1 MTDKNPNEHDDPAA
15 PTVTPDDAPADAAP
29 LRKPTREEM
38 RDMSDEEIMAAH
50 GMELGPRLPAE
61 FRLMA
66 GKQVLL
72 AFLCALAVGLV
83 LSRIMDPE
91 GPGGDSV
98 FLWVAGLVFL
108 AAGLF
113 FWKEGRDPRPI
124 LVVDADG
131 ITDRAFGRIPWADIA
146 AFRMNGSL
154 FNPGFGYSLKKGV
167 APPKKAVL
175 YKLQAGMN
183 RLSALPERTFRKQM
197 VAGGCDPMLL
207 AFRKARPDL
216 ETR

>member
-1 MTDKNPNEHDDPAA
+1 MTDRD
-15 PTVTPDDAPADAAP
+15 DDAPQDDAAP
-29 LRKPTREEM
+29 SRKPTPEEM
-38 RDMSDEEIMAAH
+38 RDMSDEEIMEAH
-50 GMELGPRLPAE
+50 GLELGPRLPAE
-61 FRLMA
+61 FRLVA
-66 GKQVLL
+66 GKQVML

-83 LSRIMDPE
+83 LSRIMDPAAPE
-91 GPGGDSV
+91 RESV
-98 FLWVAGLVFL
+98 FLWASALVFL

-113 FWKEGRDPRPI
+113 FWREGRDPRPV
-124 LVVDADG
+124 LVVDEG
-131 ITDRAFGRIPWADIA
+131 GLTDRAFGRIPWEDVA

-154 FNPGFGYSLKKGV
+154 FNPGFGYSLKKG
-167 APPKKAVL
+167 ATPPKKAWLWKV
-175 YKLQAGMN
+175 QAVMN